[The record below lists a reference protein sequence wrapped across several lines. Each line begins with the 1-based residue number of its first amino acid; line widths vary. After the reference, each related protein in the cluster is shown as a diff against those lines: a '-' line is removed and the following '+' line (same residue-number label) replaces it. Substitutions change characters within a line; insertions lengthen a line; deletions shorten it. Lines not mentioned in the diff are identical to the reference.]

1 MGTAETSLNVLL
13 MSKINFEKRNTVL
26 AIEKNS
32 CLVVSSTALKLH
44 LLSVKYSQLREVKIK
59 TKFQIVSSKSGR
71 GRLRMVLWNIGRS
84 RTGGRLRE
92 VVATGGSTVACLLR

>member
-13 MSKINFEKRNTVL
+13 ISKINFEKRNTVL

-32 CLVVSSTALKLH
+32 CLVLSSTALKLH

-71 GRLRMVLWNIGRS
+71 GRLRMVL
-84 RTGGRLRE
+84 
-92 VVATGGSTVACLLR
+92 